1 MALDGLK
8 ISNLIISE
16 SQTLLE
22 VFDHLFDLPPFGV
35 VFDDIDGS
43 QMNIRTDKVSG
54 FLTFFFHYHDSH
66 FPQSLNVSNKP
77 GDAQCFGFSIHE
89 QRDLSIGRTQIQKAC
104 HVGFFPIHPEN
115 RIGFELRN
123 HMIATLSTDLSQRF
137 GPVPAIGQDIELT
150 MDRQRKGS
158 DDLLSQGDFGLKG
171 AATPHP
177 FRMIELGPQGEKR
190 IFVEQGREDPL
201 MAKDIGHVLGM
212 ILMPTTARNL
222 LACLFNKGVIHDK
235 KDNIPGSDPQRLE
248 ELMQSGL
255 RDLLHSPKVFS
266 QKSSKAGERSP
277 EDRMSRGLHHGG
289 SVEFFSQLDETD
301 DKAREDF
308 KRRS

>member
-54 FLTFFFHYHDSH
+54 FLTFFFHHHDGH
-66 FPQSLNVSNKP
+66 FPQGLNVSNKP
-77 GDAQCFGFSIHE
+77 GDAECFGFSIHE
-89 QRDLSIGRTQIQKAC
+89 QGNLSIGRTQIQKTF

-123 HMIATLSTDLSQRF
+123 HMITTLSTDLSQRF

-150 MDRQRKGS
+150 RDRQHKGS
-158 DDLLSQGDFGLKG
+158 DDLLSQGDFGLKW
-171 AATPHP
+171 AATPRT
-177 FRMIELGPQGEKR
+177 FRMIELGPQGQKK
-190 IFVEQGREDPL
+190 IFVEQ
-201 MAKDIGHVLGM
+201 
-212 ILMPTTARNL
+212 
-222 LACLFNKGVIHDK
+222 
-235 KDNIPGSDPQRLE
+235 S
-248 ELMQSGL
+248 
-255 RDLLHSPKVFS
+255 
-266 QKSSKAGERSP
+266 
-277 EDRMSRGLHHGG
+277 
-289 SVEFFSQLDETD
+289 
-301 DKAREDF
+301 
-308 KRRS
+308 